1 VIGGATAARFE
12 VGIAGAGVLANT
24 LPRATVA
31 ARVFRIMGDLLPLSI
46 INEET
51 EPGFRMKFRNL
62 LNVC

>member
-31 ARVFRIMGDLLPLSI
+31 ARVFRIMGDLLSVI
-46 INEET
+46 DN
-51 EPGFRMKFRNL
+51 K
-62 LNVC
+62 